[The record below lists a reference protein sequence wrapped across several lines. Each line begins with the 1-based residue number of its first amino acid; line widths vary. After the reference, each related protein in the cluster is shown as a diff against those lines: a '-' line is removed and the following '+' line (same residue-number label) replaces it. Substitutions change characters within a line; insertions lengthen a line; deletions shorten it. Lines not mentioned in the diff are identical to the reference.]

1 MGYVMK
7 KELYMRTLFVCFSFA
22 LLFTLNVPA
31 DENWPQWRGPNFSG
45 YVEASGLPT
54 SWSETENIV
63 WKTPLPS
70 WSGSTPIIWGDK
82 IFIMTPSRGEEGGH
96 GSDADRPSVGAQVLL
111 LCLDKKD
118 GHVLWERGLDTGN
131 ENINK
136 QNDSSP
142 SPVTD
147 GDHVWAMT
155 GTGLLAA
162 FTMDGDPLW
171 RFDIQ
176 ENYGAFGLQ
185 FGYGSSPLLYE
196 DMVIVQ
202 VLHGYNTD
210 DPSYL
215 VAFDGVSGEV
225 RWKVERPTDA
235 VYESPDAYTTPL
247 PVTHDDR
254 TDIVISGGDYVTGHD
269 PATGVERWRAAGL
282 NPEKSRLYR
291 IIASSV
297 SCCGMIFSP
306 TRQKPL
312 LALRAG
318 GSGEITTSHLVWK
331 WEERYGPD
339 VPTPACDGAYLYF
352 ADDRGMALCL
362 EPTTG
367 KVLWGPERTA
377 RGVVS
382 ASPLVADGKIYITNE
397 DAVTTVLAAGSAY
410 KELAVN
416 KLDRSYTL
424 SSIAVSGSRLY
435 LRTAT
440 HLYCIGE

>member
-1 MGYVMK
+1 MLSAMASIIMLMV
-7 KELYMRTLFVCFSFA
+7 FVAFGA
-22 LLFTLNVPA
+22 VA

-45 YVEASGLPT
+45 YVEASGLPI

-63 WKTPLPS
+63 WKAALPS
-70 WSGSTPIIWGDK
+70 WSGSTPVIWGDK
-82 IFIMTPSRGEEGGH
+82 IFIMTPSKGEEGGH
-96 GSDADRPSVGAQVLL
+96 GSDADRPSVGGQVLL

-118 GHVLWERGLDTGN
+118 GSVLWERGLDTGN

-147 GDHVWAMT
+147 GTHVWAMT
-155 GTGLLAA
+155 GTGMLAA
-162 FTMDGDPLW
+162 FTVDGDPLW
-171 RFDIQ
+171 RVDLQ
-176 ENYGAFGLQ
+176 EKYGAVGQQ
-185 FGYGSSPLLYE
+185 FGSGSSPLLY
-196 DMVIVQ
+196 DGLVIVQ
-202 VLHGYNTD
+202 VLHGFDTD

-215 VAFDGVSGEV
+215 VAFDGTSGEV

-235 VYESPDAYTTPL
+235 IYESPDAYTTPL
-247 PVTHDDR
+247 PVTHGGR
-254 TDIVISGGDYVTGHD
+254 TDIVVSGGDYVTGHD
-269 PATGVERWRAAGL
+269 PVTGVEVWRASGL

-297 SCCGMIFSP
+297 SCCDMIFSP

-318 GSGEITTSHLVWK
+318 GTGDITTSHLVWK
-331 WEERYGPD
+331 WDEKNGPD
-339 VPTPACDGAYLYF
+339 VPTPACDGMYLYF

-367 KVLWGPERTA
+367 KIIWGPERTA

-397 DAVTTVLAAGSAY
+397 DAVTTVLTAGSEY

-416 KLDRSYTL
+416 KLDQAYTL
-424 SSIAVSGSRLY
+424 SSIAVSGNRLY

>member
-1 MGYVMK
+1 MLSAMASIIMLMV
-7 KELYMRTLFVCFSFA
+7 FVAFGA
-22 LLFTLNVPA
+22 VA

-45 YVEASGLPT
+45 YVEASGLPI

-63 WKTPLPS
+63 WKAALPS
-70 WSGSTPIIWGDK
+70 WSGSTPVIWGDK
-82 IFIMTPSRGEEGGH
+82 IFIMTPSKGEEGGH
-96 GSDADRPSVGAQVLL
+96 GSDADRPSVGGQVLL

-118 GHVLWERGLDTGN
+118 GSVLWERGLDTGN

-147 GDHVWAMT
+147 GTHVWAMT
-155 GTGLLAA
+155 GTGMLAA
-162 FTMDGDPLW
+162 FTVDGDPLW
-171 RFDIQ
+171 RFDLQ
-176 ENYGAFGLQ
+176 EKYGAFGQQ
-185 FGYGSSPLLYE
+185 FGYGSSPLLY
-196 DMVIVQ
+196 DGMVIVQ
-202 VLHGYNTD
+202 VLHGFNTD

-215 VAFDGVSGEV
+215 VAFDGTSGEV

-235 VYESPDAYTTPL
+235 IYESPDAYTTPL
-247 PVTHDDR
+247 PVTHGGR
-254 TDIVISGGDYVTGHD
+254 TDIVVSGGDYVTGHD

-318 GSGEITTSHLVWK
+318 GTGDITTSHLAWK
-331 WEERYGPD
+331 WDAKNGPD
-339 VPTPACDGAYLYF
+339 VPTPACDGNYLYF
-352 ADDRGMALCL
+352 ADDRGMVLCL
-362 EPTTG
+362 EPATG
-367 KVLWGPERTA
+367 KIIWGPERTA

-397 DAVTTVLAAGSAY
+397 DAVTTVLTAGSEY

-416 KLDRSYTL
+416 KLDQAYTL
-424 SSIAVSGSRLY
+424 SSIAVSGNRLY

>member
-1 MGYVMK
+1 
-7 KELYMRTLFVCFSFA
+7 MRALSIMTLITV
-22 LLFTLNVPA
+22 LIMVVTLGADA

-45 YVEASGLPT
+45 YVEAAGLPT
-54 SWSETENIV
+54 EWSETKNIA
-63 WKTPLPS
+63 WKVPLPS
-70 WSGSTPIIWGDK
+70 WSGSTPVIWGDK
-82 IFIMTPSRGEEGGH
+82 IFIMTPSKGEKDGH
-96 GSDADRPSVGAQVLL
+96 GSTADRPSVGAQVLL

-118 GHVLWERGLDTGN
+118 GSVLWERGLDTGN
-131 ENINK
+131 EDINK

-147 GDHVWAMT
+147 GNHVWAMT
-155 GTGLLAA
+155 GTGILSG
-162 FTMDGDPLW
+162 FTVDGNPLW
-171 RFDIQ
+171 RHDIQ
-176 ENYGAFGLQ
+176 EMYGEFGQQ
-185 FGYGSSPLLYE
+185 FGYGSSPLLH
-196 DMVIVQ
+196 DGMVIVQ

-215 VAFDGVSGEV
+215 VAFDGVSGDI
-225 RWKVERPTDA
+225 RWRVERPTDA

-247 PVTHDDR
+247 PVTYEGK
-254 TDIVISGGDYVTGHD
+254 TVIVVSGGDYVTGHD
-269 PATGVERWRAAGL
+269 PATGEEAWRAGGL
-282 NPEKSRLYR
+282 NPEKSKLYR

-318 GSGEITTSHLVWK
+318 GTGDVTTSHLAWK
-331 WEERYGPD
+331 WDAKNGPD
-339 VPTPACDGAYLYF
+339 VPTPACDGTYLYF

-362 EPTTG
+362 EPETG
-367 KVLWGPERTA
+367 KVVWGPERTA
-377 RGVVS
+377 RGIVS

-397 DAVTTVLAAGSAY
+397 DAVTTVLAAGPEY

-416 KLDRSYTL
+416 EVEPSYTL
-424 SSIAVSGSRLY
+424 SSMAVSGNRLY